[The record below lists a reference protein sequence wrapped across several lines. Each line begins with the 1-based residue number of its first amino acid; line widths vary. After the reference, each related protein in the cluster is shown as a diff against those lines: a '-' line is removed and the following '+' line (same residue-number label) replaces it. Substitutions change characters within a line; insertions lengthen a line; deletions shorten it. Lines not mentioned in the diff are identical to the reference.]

1 MVMDAYGYGSLFYN
15 EIHIL
20 CGLTSIASHQNEA
33 EVSFAAANEQN
44 ALTFSSDRLMLWR
57 HGRCRWDVTS
67 DVEVS

>member
-1 MVMDAYGYGSLFYN
+1 MVMDGYGYGSLSYD
-15 EIHIL
+15 EIHMC
-20 CGLTSIASHQNEA
+20 CGLTCIASHEI
-33 EVSFAAANEQN
+33 EGGVSFAAANEQN